1 MILRQHVRTLEA
13 NPETRV
19 RIAGYTSASGS
30 AEYNQALSERRAQ
43 SIKAFLILEGVDAS
57 RFKTVG
63 FGQRNPA
70 EYEANPAILRSDA
83 AKANMRGL
91 FEIIVE

>member
-1 MILRQHVRTLEA
+1 MQTLKA
-13 NPETRV
+13 NPQTRL
-19 RIAGYTSASGS
+19 RIAACASASS
-30 AEYNQALSERRAQ
+30 TAEYNQALSERRAQ
-43 SIKAFLILEGVDAS
+43 SIKAFLILEEVDAN

-63 FGQRNPA
+63 FGQSNPA
-70 EYEANPAILRSDA
+70 EYKANPAVLRSDA